1 MKFFGILS
9 NTISTFLNVTIE
21 YLPYLTIEMDIEY
34 VDIMTGENFRKF
46 RVLQW
51 SSYIGQLV
59 HPLGGKGWVKGVGLR
74 VPLIWP
80 SVNTLLHY
88 LNT

>member
-34 VDIMTGENFRKF
+34 VDITTGENFRKF
-46 RVLQW
+46 RVLTW
-51 SSYIGQLV
+51 TSYIGQFV

-74 VPLIWP
+74 VPLIWQ
-80 SVNTLLHY
+80 SVSTLLHY